1 MPKKSN
7 KLSQPFTVEAKFS
20 LEVSDVN
27 ALLGGAGMPSHD
39 KLEKLFDLFGS
50 PFDGPNLDKLVPID
64 GDQNMDD
71 VETEKPDPSTD
82 NGDVVDARVDVDEPN
97 PQSQAPASGTANSGV
112 TIDGLKVSEDGIEVA
127 WISGEPLGIAELIKD
142 LARMMKSGA

>member
-1 MPKKSN
+1 MPKKST
-7 KLSQPFTVEAKFS
+7 KHVQPFTVEAKFS

-39 KLEKLFDLFGS
+39 ELEKLFHLYES
-50 PFDGPNLDKLVPID
+50 SFDSPNLDKLVPVD
-64 GDQNMDD
+64 DNQNMDD

-97 PQSQAPASGTANSGV
+97 PQSQAPATDTANSGV
-112 TIDGLKVSEDGIEVA
+112 TIDGLELCRGGIKMGCITGAPSDVAKVIQ
-127 WISGEPLGIAELIKD
+127 D
-142 LARMMKSGA
+142 LVEIMASS